1 MAKYLDLNGLS
12 TFWGKIKTY
21 ISNLSGSITGTPSAS
36 KTITSYTDA
45 GGKTTVTFADIKI
58 AESQVT
64 NLTTDLGNKAP
75 IASPTF
81 TGTPKAPTAAAGT
94 NTTQVATTEFVNT
107 AITNKMAE
115 ADAMIYKGALDG
127 GSTGDYGALTPAASK
142 GWSYKVTTAGKID
155 GKPVE
160 VGDMLICNTDSTPA
174 ATASNYTT
182 TVANWDFVQGNLD
195 GVVIGPASST
205 DVHVAVFDGTTGK
218 KIKDSGFTIGKSV
231 PSNAVFTDTD
241 TKVTSSANHYT
252 PSTASGS
259 DKSASASGASAAWSI
274 DVVKGVTLNTDG
286 KGHVTGISVT
296 SGKIPANPNTDTKV
310 TSVDNHYAPTENSG
324 SAISASGGSAAQL
337 PTSSSGSLIQV
348 VTGLK
353 RDAKGHVVGVTSAG
367 LWSPDNNTTYTNE
380 KLGNG
385 YGTCST
391 AEATAAKVVTL
402 SDYVLVKNGF
412 VAVKFTY
419 GLCASAT
426 LNINSKGAK
435 DIFINGAAVTST
447 TCKEV
452 IAGDIAYFMYDGT
465 QYQFLGTDRANK
477 APYVNITR
485 SGTTFT
491 ATRMDG
497 TTTTFTQQD
506 NDTKN
511 TAGSTDTANKI
522 FIIGATSQ
530 AANPTTYSQ
539 DTAYV
544 GTDGCLYSNSQKVLT
559 ESVAASTYEPIMTP
573 ITDTEIE
580 SLT

>member
-21 ISNLSGSITGTPSAS
+21 IANLSGSITGSPGAS

-45 GGKTTVTFADIKI
+45 GGKTTVTFADIQI

-64 NLTTDLGNKAP
+64 NLTTDLGKKAP
-75 IASPTF
+75 IASPAL
-81 TGTPKAPTAAAGT
+81 TGTPTAPTAAAGT
-94 NTTQVATTEFVNT
+94 NTTQIATTAFVNT

-115 ADAMIYKGALDG
+115 ADAMIYKGTLSG

-142 GWSYKVTTAGKID
+142 GWTYKVNTAGKID
-155 GKPVE
+155 GVEVE

-182 TVANWDFVQGNLD
+182 TVANWDFIQGNLD
-195 GVVIGPASST
+195 GVVIGPAES
-205 DVHVAVFDGTTGK
+205 VNNRVAIFDGTTGK
-218 KIKDSGFTIGKSV
+218 KIKDSGYTIGKSV
-231 PSNAVFTDTD
+231 PSNAVFTDVSVAD
-241 TKVTSSANHYT
+241 ASHHYT

-310 TSVDNHYAPTENSG
+310 TSVDNHYAPAEDSG
-324 SAISASGGSAAQL
+324 SAIPATGGSATQL

-367 LWSPDNNTTYTNE
+367 LWSPDNNTTYTNA
-380 KLGNG
+380 KLGQG

-402 SDYVLVKNGF
+402 SSYELVTGGI
-412 VAVKFTY
+412 VAIKFTY

-435 DIFINGAAVTST
+435 NIYIRGAAVSAT
-447 TCKEV
+447 TAKEV
-452 IAGDIAYFMYDGT
+452 LANDIAYFMYDGT
-465 QYQFLGTDRANK
+465 QYQFLGTDRIFGAGIVSLSINGKTITWTK
-477 APYVNITR
+477 A
-485 SGTTFT
+485 
-491 ATRMDG
+491 DG
-497 TTTTFTQQD
+497 TTGTLTTQD

-511 TAGSTDTANKI
+511 TAGSTDTSSKI
-522 FIIGATSQ
+522 FLIGATSQ
-530 AANPTTYSQ
+530 GTNPTTYSH

-559 ESVAASTYEPIMTP
+559 ENVAASTYEPKMTA
-573 ITDTEIE
+573 ITDAEIE
-580 SLT
+580 ALE